1 MRRSDTIRQTL
12 QSALDPVRL
21 DIVDESDQ
29 HAGHAGAHPEGET
42 HFRVTIVAESFDGLS
57 RIERHR
63 KVNALLATELAGTL
77 HALVLK
83 TLTPGEDTG

>member
-77 HALVLK
+77 HALALK

>member
-63 KVNALLATELAGTL
+63 KVNALLATEIAGTL
-77 HALVLK
+77 HALTLK

>member
-1 MRRSDTIRQTL
+1 MRRIDTIRQTL
-12 QSALDPVRL
+12 QTALDPARL

-42 HFRVTIVAESFDGLS
+42 HFRVTIVADAFAGLT

-63 KVNALLATELAGTL
+63 KVNDLLAGELAGAL
-77 HALVLK
+77 HALALK
-83 TLTPGEDTG
+83 TLAPNEVAG

>member
-12 QSALDPVRL
+12 QSALEPVRL
-21 DIVDESDQ
+21 HIVDESDQ

-77 HALVLK
+77 HALTLK

>member
-1 MRRSDTIRQTL
+1 MRRSDTIRQIL

-21 DIVDESDQ
+21 GIVDESDQ
-29 HAGHAGAHPEGET
+29 HAGHAGAHPEGQT
-42 HFRVTIVAESFDGLS
+42 HFRVTIVAEFFDGLS

-77 HALVLK
+77 HALTLK